1 MHYQNKLSNS
11 YSLPP
16 HTQKILSHPPS
27 NLFLQFPTKKI
38 NPQLLS
44 PWNTF
49 WCPKMLYSSSNIF
62 IQNPMKF
69 FTHNPPSLR
78 LFNHPKEMSKKLL
91 VTKKSPQQTVT
102 QILANTFKVNY
113 NKWEVIFYS
122 MAYFPI
128 TYYSP
133 QGLRLCTVPCLRAIL
148 YLVFLNLRAHIAKI
162 LRYFWLVKPI

>member
-11 YSLPP
+11 YSLPHHTHTKNNPLPTPLKSVFAISHQKNKSTITFPWYFFVPKCCIPPQTFSSKTQWNSLPITP
-16 HTQKILSHPPS
+16 HS
-27 NLFLQFPTKKI
+27 
-38 NPQLLS
+38 PQLFS
-44 PWNTF
+44 
-49 WCPKMLYSSSNIF
+49 
-62 IQNPMKF
+62 
-69 FTHNPPSLR
+69 
-78 LFNHPKEMSKKLL
+78 HPKEMSKKLL

-133 QGLRLCTVPCLRAIL
+133 QGLGLCTVPCLRAIL
-148 YLVFLNLRAHIAKI
+148 YLVF
-162 LRYFWLVKPI
+162 